1 MEFLNPIA
9 LYGLSALPLL
19 VLPYLI
25 RRKPRRIIFSS
36 LLLLTELALRPSRR
50 PWARLRL
57 PPVFFLQLLLLIL
70 LILAL
75 GEPVF
80 SVRPNKIAI
89 ILDNSASMQAREDRE
104 TRFTLAKEKASALLA
119 DLGAG
124 GRVDLY
130 LTAPR
135 LERVAGTAMAP
146 SEATE
151 IIARLEPYDLGEGP
165 IDYNKVLGQLA
176 AEQKYDRVYLL
187 TDHPSRAQ
195 SATTRVI
202 SLGQP
207 QDNLAIASFHVR
219 PSSLANSRLEA
230 IAEVTSFSAKDQ
242 KIKIVLSG
250 SGSVLASRELSLA
263 AGKSASVV
271 FEGFPAHRY
280 YEAEIAGGDGLLLDN
295 RRFAVPAKS
304 RELRILGIS
313 PRPQALNSLRAI
325 PGVSVDVISAA
336 DYEKTDRS
344 RYNLEIFHFSAPAV
358 LPRNPALFILPPDNN
373 PLVEL
378 VRPISRPV
386 VSSWREAHPLTRYIN
401 FALLRPS
408 YARPLKPR
416 VPGESIL
423 ESSEGSLAFAAETQG
438 IHHLVL
444 GFDPLPYLGRENLP
458 VSIFTLNLL
467 DWFFENA
474 TAKGMA
480 TGEPL
485 ALGMTQP
492 GDWLTTPKGEKVL
505 LKPGASNFARTFI
518 QGIYELNH
526 SGEKEL
532 FAINFQD
539 AGESDLREPSPI
551 DLRGESGRVGDS
563 SSVFFSFWPHLLFA
577 SLLLLLLEWFIN
589 PRMARWRLLPRRIR
603 IFSGL

>member
-1 MEFLNPIA
+1 M
-9 LYGLSALPLL
+9 
-19 VLPYLI
+19 
-25 RRKPRRIIFSS
+25 
-36 LLLLTELALRPSRR
+36 
-50 PWARLRL
+50 
-57 PPVFFLQLLLLIL
+57 
-70 LILAL
+70 
-75 GEPVF
+75 
-80 SVRPNKIAI
+80 
-89 ILDNSASMQAREDRE
+89 
-104 TRFTLAKEKASALLA
+104 
-119 DLGAG
+119 
-124 GRVDLY
+124 
-130 LTAPR
+130 
-135 LERVAGTAMAP
+135 
-146 SEATE
+146 
-151 IIARLEPYDLGEGP
+151 
-165 IDYNKVLGQLA
+165 
-176 AEQKYDRVYLL
+176 
-187 TDHPSRAQ
+187 
-195 SATTRVI
+195 I

-271 FEGFPAHRY
+271 FEGFSAHRY

-304 RELRILGIS
+304 RELHILGIS
-313 PRPQALNSLRAI
+313 PRPQTLNSLRAI

-378 VRPISRPV
+378 TRPISRPV

-485 ALGMTQP
+485 ALGITQP
-492 GDWLTTPKGEKVL
+492 GDWLATPKGEKVL
-505 LKPGASNFARTFI
+505 LKPGSSNFARTFI

-539 AGESDLREPSPI
+539 AGESDLREPAPI
-551 DLRGESGRVGDS
+551 DLRGESGRAGGS
-563 SSVFFSFWPHLLFA
+563 SSVLFSFWPHLLFA

-603 IFSGL
+603 MFSGL